1 MIIRLLATA
10 VVWTAIV
17 LITTLGNLD
26 VNNFLS
32 LAVLLGVGGWATA
45 EIWNTKP
52 DAALST
58 HLAAS
63 AEHTEKAKRKEN
75 RRLSSLVDSLSEE
88 DIVTLEAV
96 LDARRGQ
103 LDEDE
108 QIELNR
114 LLADQ
119 EQTRR

>member
-1 MIIRLLATA
+1 M
-10 VVWTAIV
+10 VVWAAIV
-17 LITTLGNLD
+17 LIATLGNLD
-26 VNNFLS
+26 TNNFLS

-45 EIWNTKP
+45 EIWNTKH
-52 DAALST
+52 DAALSAN
-58 HLAAS
+58 LAAS
-63 AEHTEKAKRKEN
+63 AVHTEKAKRKEN

-88 DIVTLEAV
+88 DVAALEAI
-96 LDARRGQ
+96 LDARRDQ
-103 LDEDE
+103 FDEDE